1 MNTILEFKNITYSY
15 NNNTVILDKVNVT
28 FEQGKFYTIIGPSGS
43 GKTTFLSLAA
53 GLDKA
58 NSGSIL
64 FDNKNI
70 NSIGFSNYRNKC
82 ISIIFQSYNLL
93 TYMSALDNIIC
104 AMEIKDIKCPNKKEK
119 AIEILKQVGLTE
131 EQGKQK
137 VLTLSGG
144 QQQRVAIARA
154 LATESNLI
162 LATESNLILADEA
175 TGNLDENT
183 SNEIISIFEKL
194 VKEHNKTVI
203 LVTHNNEIAK
213 KSDITYLVKNKQL
226 LQTQVC

>member
-1 MNTILEFKNITYSY
+1 MNTILEFKDVSYSY
-15 NNNTVILDKVNVT
+15 NNNAVILDNANAT
-28 FEQGKFYTIIGPSGS
+28 FEEGKFYTIIGPSGS

-53 GLDKA
+53 GLDKST
-58 NSGSIL
+58 SGSIL
-64 FDNKNI
+64 FNNKDI

-104 AMEIKDIKCPNKKEK
+104 AMEIKGTKCSNKKEK

-162 LATESNLILADEA
+162 LADEA

-183 SNEIISIFEKL
+183 SNEIISIFENL
-194 VKEHNKTVI
+194 VKEHNKTVV

-213 KSDITYLVKNKQL
+213 KSDVTYVVKNKQL
-226 LQTQVC
+226 LQTEVC

>member
-15 NNNTVILDKVNVT
+15 NNNSVILDKVNAT
-28 FEQGKFYTIIGPSGS
+28 FKQGKFYTIIGPSGS

-64 FDNKNI
+64 FDNRNI
-70 NSIGFSNYRNKC
+70 NSIGLSNYRNKY

-104 AMEIKDIKCPNKKEK
+104 AMEIKDTKCPNKKEK

-154 LATESNLI
+154 

>member
-1 MNTILEFKNITYSY
+1 MSTILEFKDVSYSY
-15 NNNTVILDKVNVT
+15 NNNATILDKVNAT

-43 GKTTFLSLAA
+43 GKTTLLSLAA
-53 GLDKA
+53 GLDKSS
-58 NSGSIL
+58 SGSIL

-70 NSIGFSNYRNKC
+70 NSIGLSNYRNKC
-82 ISIIFQSYNLL
+82 ISIIFQIYNLL

-104 AMEIKDIKCPNKKEK
+104 AMEIKGTKCSNKKEK

-162 LATESNLILADEA
+162 LADEA

-183 SNEIISIFEKL
+183 SNEIISIFENL
-194 VKEHNKTVI
+194 VKEHNKTVV

-213 KSDITYLVKNKQL
+213 KSDVTYVVKNKQL
-226 LQTQVC
+226 LQTEVC

>member
-1 MNTILEFKNITYSY
+1 MSTILEFKDVSYSY
-15 NNNTVILDKVNVT
+15 NNNATILDKVNAT

-43 GKTTFLSLAA
+43 GKTTLLSLAA
-53 GLDKA
+53 GLDKSS
-58 NSGSIL
+58 SGSIL

-70 NSIGFSNYRNKC
+70 NSIGLSNYRNKC

-104 AMEIKDIKCPNKKEK
+104 AMEIKGTKCSNKKEK

-162 LATESNLILADEA
+162 LADEA

-183 SNEIISIFEKL
+183 SNEIISIFENL
-194 VKEHNKTVI
+194 VKKHNKTVI
-203 LVTHNNEIAK
+203 LVTHNNDIAK
-213 KSDITYLVKNKQL
+213 RSDVTYIVKNKKL
-226 LQTQVC
+226 LQTEF

>member
-1 MNTILEFKNITYSY
+1 MSTILEFKDVSYSY
-15 NNNTVILDKVNVT
+15 NNNATILDKVNAT

-43 GKTTFLSLAA
+43 GKTTLLSLAA
-53 GLDKA
+53 GLDKSS
-58 NSGSIL
+58 SGSIL

-70 NSIGFSNYRNKC
+70 NSIGLSNYRNKC

-104 AMEIKDIKCPNKKEK
+104 AMEIKGTKCSNKKEK

-162 LATESNLILADEA
+162 LADEA

-183 SNEIISIFEKL
+183 SNEIISIFENL
-194 VKEHNKTVI
+194 VKKHNKTVI
-203 LVTHNNEIAK
+203 LVTHNNDIAK
-213 KSDITYLVKNKQL
+213 RSDVTYLVKNKKL
-226 LQTQVC
+226 LQTEFC

>member
-1 MNTILEFKNITYSY
+1 MNTILEFKDVSYSY
-15 NNNTVILDKVNVT
+15 NNNAVILDNANAT
-28 FEQGKFYTIIGPSGS
+28 FEEGKFYTIIGPSGS

-53 GLDKA
+53 GLDKST
-58 NSGSIL
+58 SGSIL
-64 FDNKNI
+64 FNNKDI

-93 TYMSALDNIIC
+93 KYMSALDNIIC
-104 AMEIKDIKCPNKKEK
+104 AMEIKGTKCSNKKEK

-162 LATESNLILADEA
+162 LADEA

-183 SNEIISIFEKL
+183 SNEIISIFENL
-194 VKEHNKTVI
+194 VKEHNKTVV

-213 KSDITYLVKNKQL
+213 KSDVTYVVKNKQL
-226 LQTQVC
+226 LQTEVC

>member
-15 NNNTVILDKVNVT
+15 NNNTVILDKVNAT

-43 GKTTFLSLAA
+43 GKTTFLSLTA

-70 NSIGFSNYRNKC
+70 NSIGLSNYRNKC

-104 AMEIKDIKCPNKKEK
+104 AMEIKDTKCPNKKEK

-162 LATESNLILADEA
+162 LADEA

-194 VKEHNKTVI
+194 VREHNKTVI

-213 KSDITYLVKNKQL
+213 KSDVTYLVKNKQL

>member
-1 MNTILEFKNITYSY
+1 MSTILEFKDVSYSY
-15 NNNTVILDKVNVT
+15 NNNATILDKVNAT

-43 GKTTFLSLAA
+43 GKTTLLSLAA
-53 GLDKA
+53 GLDKSS
-58 NSGSIL
+58 SGSIL

-70 NSIGFSNYRNKC
+70 NSIGLSNYRNKC

-104 AMEIKDIKCPNKKEK
+104 AMEIKGTKCSNKKEK

-162 LATESNLILADEA
+162 LADEA

-183 SNEIISIFEKL
+183 SNEIISIFENL

-203 LVTHNNEIAK
+203 FVTHNNDIAK
-213 KSDITYLVKNKQL
+213 RSDVTYIVKNKKL
-226 LQTQVC
+226 LQTEFC

>member
-1 MNTILEFKNITYSY
+1 MNTILEFKDVSYAY
-15 NNNTVILDKVNVT
+15 NNNAVILDKANAT
-28 FEQGKFYTIIGPSGS
+28 FEQGKFYTIIGPSG
-43 GKTTFLSLAA
+43 
-53 GLDKA
+53 LDKST
-58 NSGSIL
+58 SGSIL
-64 FDNKNI
+64 FDNKDI

-82 ISIIFQSYNLL
+82 VSIIFQSYNLL

-104 AMEIKDIKCPNKKEK
+104 AMEIKGTKCSNKKEK
-119 AIEILKQVGLTE
+119 ALEILKQVGLSE

-162 LATESNLILADEA
+162 LADEA

-183 SNEIISIFEKL
+183 SNEIISIFERL
-194 VKEHNKTVI
+194 VRDHNKTVI

-213 KSDITYLVKNKQL
+213 KSDITYVVKNKQL
-226 LQTQVC
+226 LQTEVC

>member
-15 NNNTVILDKVNVT
+15 NNNTVILDKVNAT

-104 AMEIKDIKCPNKKEK
+104 AMEIKDTKCPNKKEK

-162 LATESNLILADEA
+162 LADEA

-194 VKEHNKTVI
+194 VREHNKTII

-213 KSDITYLVKNKQL
+213 KSDVTYLVKNKQL

>member
-1 MNTILEFKNITYSY
+1 MSTILEFKDVSYSY
-15 NNNTVILDKVNVT
+15 NNNATILDKVNAT

-43 GKTTFLSLAA
+43 GKTTLLSLAA
-53 GLDKA
+53 GLDKSS
-58 NSGSIL
+58 SGSIL

-70 NSIGFSNYRNKC
+70 NSIGLSNYRNKC

-104 AMEIKDIKCPNKKEK
+104 AMEIKGTKCSNKKEK

-162 LATESNLILADEA
+162 LADEA

-183 SNEIISIFEKL
+183 SNEIISIFENL
-194 VKEHNKTVI
+194 VKKHNKTVI
-203 LVTHNNEIAK
+203 LVTHNNDIAK
-213 KSDITYLVKNKQL
+213 RSDVTYIVKNKKL
-226 LQTQVC
+226 LQTEFC

>member
-1 MNTILEFKNITYSY
+1 MIKIIKDLKIIFTNFFKLHYY
-15 NNNTVILDKVNVT
+15 
-28 FEQGKFYTIIGPSGS
+28 
-43 GKTTFLSLAA
+43 
-53 GLDKA
+53 

-70 NSIGFSNYRNKC
+70 NSIGLSNYRNKC

-104 AMEIKDIKCPNKKEK
+104 AMEIKDTKCPNKKEK

-144 QQQRVAIARA
+144 QQQRLVIAR
-154 LATESNLI
+154 E

-175 TGNLDENT
+175 TGNLDEST

-194 VKEHNKTVI
+194 VREHNKTVI

-213 KSDITYLVKNKQL
+213 KSDVTYLVKNKQL

>member
-15 NNNTVILDKVNVT
+15 NNNTVILDKFNAK
-28 FEQGKFYTIIGPSGS
+28 FEQSKFYTIIGPSGS
-43 GKTTFLSLAA
+43 GKTTFLSLVA

-64 FDNKNI
+64 FNNKNI
-70 NSIGFSNYRNKC
+70 NSIGLSNYRNKC

-104 AMEIKDIKCPNKKEK
+104 AMEIKDTKWPNKKEK

-162 LATESNLILADEA
+162 LAD
-175 TGNLDENT
+175 
-183 SNEIISIFEKL
+183 
-194 VKEHNKTVI
+194 
-203 LVTHNNEIAK
+203 
-213 KSDITYLVKNKQL
+213 
-226 LQTQVC
+226 

>member
-15 NNNTVILDKVNVT
+15 NNNSVILDKVNAT
-28 FEQGKFYTIIGPSGS
+28 FKQGKFYTIIGPSGS

-64 FDNKNI
+64 FDNRNI
-70 NSIGFSNYRNKC
+70 NSIGLSNYRNKY

-104 AMEIKDIKCPNKKEK
+104 AMEINDTKCPNKKEK

-154 LATESNLI
+154 

>member
-15 NNNTVILDKVNVT
+15 NNNTVILDKVNAK
-28 FEQGKFYTIIGPSGS
+28 FEQSKFYTIIGPSGS

-70 NSIGFSNYRNKC
+70 NSIGLSNYRNKC

-104 AMEIKDIKCPNKKEK
+104 AMEIKDTKCPNKKEK

-144 QQQRVAIARA
+144 QQQRLVIAR
-154 LATESNLI
+154 E

-175 TGNLDENT
+175 TGNLDEST

-194 VKEHNKTVI
+194 VREHNKTVI
-203 LVTHNNEIAK
+203 LVTHNNEIEK
-213 KSDITYLVKNKQL
+213 KSDVTYLVKNKQL

>member
-1 MNTILEFKNITYSY
+1 MSTILEFKDVSYSY
-15 NNNTVILDKVNVT
+15 NNNATILDKVNAT

-43 GKTTFLSLAA
+43 GKTTLLSLAA
-53 GLDKA
+53 GLDKSS
-58 NSGSIL
+58 SGSIL

-70 NSIGFSNYRNKC
+70 NSIGLSNYRNKC
-82 ISIIFQSYNLL
+82 ISIIFQIYNLL

-104 AMEIKDIKCPNKKEK
+104 AMEIKGTKCSNKKEK

-162 LATESNLILADEA
+162 LADEA

-183 SNEIISIFEKL
+183 SNEIISIFENL
-194 VKEHNKTVI
+194 VKKHNKTVI
-203 LVTHNNEIAK
+203 LVTHNNDIAK
-213 KSDITYLVKNKQL
+213 RSDVTYIVKNKKL
-226 LQTQVC
+226 LQTEFC

>member
-1 MNTILEFKNITYSY
+1 MSTILEFKDVSYSY
-15 NNNTVILDKVNVT
+15 NNNATILDKVNAT

-43 GKTTFLSLAA
+43 GKTTLLSLAA
-53 GLDKA
+53 GLDKSS
-58 NSGSIL
+58 SGSIL

-70 NSIGFSNYRNKC
+70 NNIGLSNYRNKC

-104 AMEIKDIKCPNKKEK
+104 AMEIKGTKCSNKKEK

-162 LATESNLILADEA
+162 LADEA

-183 SNEIISIFEKL
+183 PNEIISIFENL
-194 VKEHNKTVI
+194 VKKHNKTVI
-203 LVTHNNEIAK
+203 LVTHNNDIAK
-213 KSDITYLVKNKQL
+213 RSDVTYIVKNKKL
-226 LQTQVC
+226 LQTEFC

>member
-1 MNTILEFKNITYSY
+1 
-15 NNNTVILDKVNVT
+15 
-28 FEQGKFYTIIGPSGS
+28 
-43 GKTTFLSLAA
+43 
-53 GLDKA
+53 
-58 NSGSIL
+58 
-64 FDNKNI
+64 
-70 NSIGFSNYRNKC
+70 
-82 ISIIFQSYNLL
+82 
-93 TYMSALDNIIC
+93 MSALDNIIC
-104 AMEIKDIKCPNKKEK
+104 AMEIKDTKCPNKKEK

-144 QQQRVAIARA
+144 QQQRLVIAR
-154 LATESNLI
+154 E

-175 TGNLDENT
+175 TGNLDEST

-194 VKEHNKTVI
+194 VREHNKTVI

-213 KSDITYLVKNKQL
+213 KSDVTYLVKNKQL

>member
-15 NNNTVILDKVNVT
+15 NNNTVILDKVNAT

-104 AMEIKDIKCPNKKEK
+104 AMEIKDTKCPNKKEK

-162 LATESNLILADEA
+162 LADEA

-194 VKEHNKTVI
+194 VREHNKTVI

-213 KSDITYLVKNKQL
+213 KSDVTYLVKNKQL

>member
-1 MNTILEFKNITYSY
+1 MSTILEFKDVSYSY
-15 NNNTVILDKVNVT
+15 NNNATILDKVNAT

-43 GKTTFLSLAA
+43 GKTTLLSLAA
-53 GLDKA
+53 GLDKSS
-58 NSGSIL
+58 SGSIL

-70 NSIGFSNYRNKC
+70 NSIGLSNYRNKC

-104 AMEIKDIKCPNKKEK
+104 AIEIKGTKCSNKKEK

-162 LATESNLILADEA
+162 LADEA

-183 SNEIISIFEKL
+183 SNEIISIFENL
-194 VKEHNKTVI
+194 VKKHNKTVI
-203 LVTHNNEIAK
+203 LVTHNNDIAK
-213 KSDITYLVKNKQL
+213 RSDVTYIVKNKKL
-226 LQTQVC
+226 LQTEFC

>member
-15 NNNTVILDKVNVT
+15 NNNTVILDKVNAT

-104 AMEIKDIKCPNKKEK
+104 AMEIKDTKCPNKKEK

-154 LATESNLI
+154 

>member
-15 NNNTVILDKVNVT
+15 NNNTVILDKVNAT

-70 NSIGFSNYRNKC
+70 NSIGLSNYRNKC

-104 AMEIKDIKCPNKKEK
+104 AMEIKDTKCPNKKEK

-154 LATESNLI
+154 LA
-162 LATESNLILADEA
+162 AESNLILADEA

-194 VKEHNKTVI
+194 VREHNKTVI

-213 KSDITYLVKNKQL
+213 KSDVTYLVKNKQL

>member
-1 MNTILEFKNITYSY
+1 MSTILEFKDVSYSY
-15 NNNTVILDKVNVT
+15 NNNATILDKVNAT

-43 GKTTFLSLAA
+43 GKTTLLSLAT
-53 GLDKA
+53 GLDKSS
-58 NSGSIL
+58 SGSIL

-70 NSIGFSNYRNKC
+70 NSIGLSNYRNKC

-104 AMEIKDIKCPNKKEK
+104 AMEIKGTKCSNKKEK

-162 LATESNLILADEA
+162 LADEA

-183 SNEIISIFEKL
+183 SNEIISIFENL
-194 VKEHNKTVI
+194 VKKHNKTVI
-203 LVTHNNEIAK
+203 LVTHNNDIAK
-213 KSDITYLVKNKQL
+213 RSDVTYIVKNKKL
-226 LQTQVC
+226 LQTEFC

>member
-15 NNNTVILDKVNVT
+15 NNNSVILDKVNAT
-28 FEQGKFYTIIGPSGS
+28 FKQGKFYTIIGPSGS

-64 FDNKNI
+64 FDNRNI
-70 NSIGFSNYRNKC
+70 NSIGLSNYRNKY

-104 AMEIKDIKCPNKKEK
+104 AMEIKDTKCPNKKEK

-162 LATESNLILADEA
+162 LADEA

-213 KSDITYLVKNKQL
+213 KDKRKYK
-226 LQTQVC
+226 

>member
-15 NNNTVILDKVNVT
+15 NNNSVILDKVNAT
-28 FEQGKFYTIIGPSGS
+28 FKQGKFYTIIGPSGS

-64 FDNKNI
+64 FDNRNI
-70 NSIGFSNYRNKC
+70 NSIGLSNYRNKY

-104 AMEIKDIKCPNKKEK
+104 AMEIKDTKCPNKKEK

-162 LATESNLILADEA
+162 LADEA
-175 TGNLDENT
+175 TGNLDEST

>member
-1 MNTILEFKNITYSY
+1 MSTILEFKDVSYSY
-15 NNNTVILDKVNVT
+15 NNNATILDKVNAT

-43 GKTTFLSLAA
+43 GKTTLLSLAT
-53 GLDKA
+53 GLDKSS
-58 NSGSIL
+58 SGSIL

-70 NSIGFSNYRNKC
+70 NSIGLSNYRNKC

-104 AMEIKDIKCPNKKEK
+104 AMEIKGTKCSNKKEK

-162 LATESNLILADEA
+162 LADEA

-183 SNEIISIFEKL
+183 SNEIISIFENL
-194 VKEHNKTVI
+194 VKKHNKTVI
-203 LVTHNNEIAK
+203 LVTHNNDIAK
-213 KSDITYLVKNKQL
+213 RSDVTYLVKNKKL
-226 LQTQVC
+226 LQTEFC

>member
-1 MNTILEFKNITYSY
+1 MSTILEFKDVSYSY
-15 NNNTVILDKVNVT
+15 NNNATILDKVNAT

-43 GKTTFLSLAA
+43 GKTTLLSLAA
-53 GLDKA
+53 GLDKSS
-58 NSGSIL
+58 SGSIL

-70 NSIGFSNYRNKC
+70 NNIGLSNYRNKC

-104 AMEIKDIKCPNKKEK
+104 AMEIKGTKCSNKKEK

-144 QQQRVAIARA
+144 QQQRVAIAIA
-154 LATESNLI
+154 

-183 SNEIISIFEKL
+183 SNEIISIFENL
-194 VKEHNKTVI
+194 VKKHNKTVI
-203 LVTHNNEIAK
+203 LVTHNNDIAK
-213 KSDITYLVKNKQL
+213 RSDVTYIVKNKKL
-226 LQTQVC
+226 LQTEFC

>member
-15 NNNTVILDKVNVT
+15 NNNSVILDKVNAT
-28 FEQGKFYTIIGPSGS
+28 FKQGKFYTIIGPSGS

-64 FDNKNI
+64 FDNRNI
-70 NSIGFSNYRNKC
+70 NSIGLSNYRNKY

-104 AMEIKDIKCPNKKEK
+104 AMEIKDTKCPNKKEK

-162 LATESNLILADEA
+162 LADEA

-194 VKEHNKTVI
+194 VREHNKTVI

-213 KSDITYLVKNKQL
+213 KSDVTYLVKNKQL

>member
-1 MNTILEFKNITYSY
+1 MSTILEFKDVSYSY
-15 NNNTVILDKVNVT
+15 NNNATILDKVNAT

-43 GKTTFLSLAA
+43 GKTTLLSLAA
-53 GLDKA
+53 GLDKSS
-58 NSGSIL
+58 SGSIL

-70 NSIGFSNYRNKC
+70 NNIGLSNYRNKC

-104 AMEIKDIKCPNKKEK
+104 AMEIKSTKCSNKKEK

-162 LATESNLILADEA
+162 LADEA

-183 SNEIISIFEKL
+183 SNEIISIFENL
-194 VKEHNKTVI
+194 VKKHNKTVI
-203 LVTHNNEIAK
+203 LVTHNNDIAK
-213 KSDITYLVKNKQL
+213 RSDVNYIVKNKKL
-226 LQTQVC
+226 LQTEFC

>member
-1 MNTILEFKNITYSY
+1 MSTILEFKDVSYSY
-15 NNNTVILDKVNVT
+15 NNNATILDKVNAT

-43 GKTTFLSLAA
+43 GKTTLLSLAA
-53 GLDKA
+53 GLDKSS
-58 NSGSIL
+58 SGSIL

-70 NSIGFSNYRNKC
+70 NSIGLSNYRNKC

-104 AMEIKDIKCPNKKEK
+104 AMEIKGTKCSNKKEK

-162 LATESNLILADEA
+162 LADEA

-183 SNEIISIFEKL
+183 SNEIISIFENL

-203 LVTHNNEIAK
+203 LVTHNNDIAK
-213 KSDITYLVKNKQL
+213 RSDVTYIVKNKKL
-226 LQTQVC
+226 LQTEFC

>member
-15 NNNTVILDKVNVT
+15 NNNAVILDKVNAR

-64 FDNKNI
+64 FDNKDI

-104 AMEIKDIKCPNKKEK
+104 AMEIKDTKCPNKKEK

-154 LATESNLI
+154 

-213 KSDITYLVKNKQL
+213 KSDITYLVKNKKL

>member
-15 NNNTVILDKVNVT
+15 NNNSVILDKVNAT
-28 FEQGKFYTIIGPSGS
+28 FKQGKFYTIIGPSGS

-64 FDNKNI
+64 FDNRNI
-70 NSIGFSNYRNKC
+70 NSIGLSNYRNKY

-104 AMEIKDIKCPNKKEK
+104 AMEIKDTKCPNKKEK
-119 AIEILKQVGLTE
+119 AIEILKQVGLSE

-162 LATESNLILADEA
+162 LADEA

-183 SNEIISIFEKL
+183 SNEIISIFERL
-194 VKEHNKTVI
+194 VRDHNKTVI

>member
-1 MNTILEFKNITYSY
+1 MNTILEFKDVSYSY
-15 NNNTVILDKVNVT
+15 NNNAVILDNANAT
-28 FEQGKFYTIIGPSGS
+28 FEEGKFYTIIGPSGS

-53 GLDKA
+53 GLDKST
-58 NSGSIL
+58 SGSIL
-64 FDNKNI
+64 FNNKDI

-104 AMEIKDIKCPNKKEK
+104 AMEIKGTKCSNKKEK

-162 LATESNLILADEA
+162 LADEA

-183 SNEIISIFEKL
+183 SNEIISIFENL
-194 VKEHNKTVI
+194 VKEHNKTVV

-213 KSDITYLVKNKQL
+213 KSDVTYVVKNKQL
-226 LQTQVC
+226 FQTEVC

>member
-1 MNTILEFKNITYSY
+1 MNTILEFKDVSYSY
-15 NNNTVILDKVNVT
+15 NNKAVILDNANAT
-28 FEQGKFYTIIGPSGS
+28 FEEGKFYTIIGPSGS

-53 GLDKA
+53 GLDKST
-58 NSGSIL
+58 SGSIL
-64 FDNKNI
+64 FNNKDI

-104 AMEIKDIKCPNKKEK
+104 AMEIKGTKCSNKKEK

-162 LATESNLILADEA
+162 LADEA

-183 SNEIISIFEKL
+183 SNEIISIFENL
-194 VKEHNKTVI
+194 VKEHNKTVV

-213 KSDITYLVKNKQL
+213 KSDVTYVVKNKQL
-226 LQTQVC
+226 LQTEVC